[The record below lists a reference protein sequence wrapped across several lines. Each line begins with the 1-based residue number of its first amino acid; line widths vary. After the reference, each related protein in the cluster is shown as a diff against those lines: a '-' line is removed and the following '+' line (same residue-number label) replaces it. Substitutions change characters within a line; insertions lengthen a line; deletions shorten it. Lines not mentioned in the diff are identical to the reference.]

1 VSRHV
6 SVFSVARAALGV
18 LLVAAVGS
26 TPVAA
31 AMITVTSTED
41 AVVQDGNCTL
51 REAVRSAN
59 EDVAYDAC
67 TAGSGDDV
75 VNLGVGTYVLTI
87 PGVNEDAAASGDL
100 DVTANLVIAGAGA
113 ILTRIDGNGAV
124 THDRVLDL
132 IGSITVAISGV
143 TITGGTMVQE
153 GGGVHVNGA
162 TLVVS
167 NSTIVSNTANSG
179 GGIGDVGTVTLV
191 DSTLSD
197 NTAANGGGIACGD
210 VSILRSTVSGN
221 HADAGGGLRIFGAG
235 TIDQSTIS
243 DNVAMVA
250 GGVLSNGTLVMTNST
265 LSGNRS
271 NGVGGGLVHNNP
283 TGIATLVNVTVT
295 DNVADD
301 DADGGGDGG
310 GIVNEGGDLR
320 VKGSIV
326 AGNVDRGGEAPD
338 CVGVLD
344 SLGYNLV
351 ESPTGCTFL
360 GDTATNLLAVDPL
373 LGPLQNNGGGTL
385 THALLVGSPAFDA
398 IPLASCTDAAGGTL
412 GGDQRNVPRPQAAA
426 CDMGAVE
433 ADGLPTT
440 TTTTSTTSTS
450 SSTPTTSSTTSST
463 STTTSTITSTTSTT
477 TSTTSTSTSSSTSSS
492 SSSSTVAPSTTTSTT
507 TLPPECTAGTPNAC
521 DDADACSADSC
532 IAGRC
537 RHDPA
542 TGTESA
548 RCVCG
553 RLPLAACV
561 ADPLPTAASRQLT
574 KACERLDR
582 AASSTSPARTKHLV
596 RQAIASEKQA
606 GRIVRR
612 LAARGRV
619 SQACAGALG
628 AFLDD
633 ALGRAKGVL
642 KGS

>member
-1 VSRHV
+1 MSRDV
-6 SVFSVARAALGV
+6 TGFGVARTALGAM
-18 LLVAAVGS
+18 LVAAAVGS
-26 TPVAA
+26 TPVTAA
-31 AMITVTSTED
+31 VIAVTSTED
-41 AVVQDGNCTL
+41 AVLADGNCTL

-75 VNLGVGTYVLTI
+75 VSLGAGTYMLTI
-87 PGVNEDAAASGDL
+87 VGANEDAAASGDL
-100 DVTANLVIAGAGA
+100 DVTANLAIAGAGA
-113 ILTRIDGNGAV
+113 TLTTIDGNGAV
-124 THDRVLDL
+124 THDRVLEL

-143 TITGGTMVQE
+143 TVTGGTMVQE
-153 GGGVHVNGA
+153 GGGVRVNGA

-167 NSTIVSNTANSG
+167 NSAIISNTANSG

-197 NTAANGGGIACGD
+197 NTALNGGGIACGD

-243 DNVAMVA
+243 GNTAMVA
-250 GGVLSNGTLVMTNST
+250 AGVLSNGTLVMTNST

-271 NGVGGGLVHNNP
+271 DQVGGGLVHNNA
-283 TGIATLVNVTVT
+283 TGTATLVNVTVT
-295 DNVADD
+295 GNVADD
-301 DADGGGDGG
+301 DANGTGDGG

-320 VKGSIV
+320 VKGTIV
-326 AGNVDRGGEAPD
+326 AGNLDRGGEAPD
-338 CVGVLD
+338 CVGLLD
-344 SLGYNLV
+344 SQGYNLV
-351 ESPTGCTFL
+351 QSTAGCTL
-360 GDTATNLLAVDPL
+360 SGDTATNLLAVDPL
-373 LGPLQNNGGGTL
+373 LGPLQSNGGPTF

-398 IPLASCTDAAGGTL
+398 IPLATCTDAVGGAL
-412 GGDQRNVPRPQAAA
+412 GGDQRNVGRPQAAA
-426 CDMGAVE
+426 CDMGAFE

-450 SSTPTTSSTTSST
+450 SSTPTT
-463 STTTSTITSTTSTT
+463 TSTITSTTST
-477 TSTTSTSTSSSTSSS
+477 TTSTSTSSSTSSS
-492 SSSSTVAPSTTTSTT
+492 SSSSTVAPITTSTT
-507 TLPPECTAGTPNAC
+507 MLPPECTAGVPSAC
-521 DDADACSADSC
+521 DDDDSCTADSC
-532 IAGRC
+532 VAGRC

-553 RLPLAACV
+553 RLPLAACG
-561 ADPLPTAASRQLT
+561 AETLPTAASRQLT

-582 AASSTSPARTKHLV
+582 AGSSTSAARTKHLV
-596 RQAIASEKQA
+596 RRAIASEKQA

-612 LAARGRV
+612 LGARGRV

-628 AFLDD
+628 VFLDD
-633 ALGRAKGVL
+633 ALARAKSVL